1 MLGTTLG
8 IEPENQAAA
17 IGLGHMAIGEI
28 SHEIVGRMI
37 ARPKETNR
45 PETLDHKT
53 GTVKA

>member
-1 MLGTTLG
+1 LGTTLG